1 MQTLTDI
8 RQLLADAALRP
19 QKQFGQNFLIDQNLM
34 AKILEL
40 ADVQPDQTVL
50 EVGPGTGALTEELL
64 DRAKAVVAVEIDHG
78 LAALL
83 RDRLAD
89 RPGLTL
95 LETDVLAR
103 KHQLAPEVLAALPP
117 TAALVAN
124 LPYSIATPLIALCLQ
139 ASHAATVAEK
149 TTEKPGDGTTFERLT
164 FTVQR
169 EVADRLAAGSGSK
182 AYGPISAVIA
192 LLGEIT
198 LGPVVP
204 AEAFWPRP
212 NVASR
217 IVRIDFAPAAAADLA
232 DAATL
237 GQLLTCA
244 FTQRR
249 KQVRSLLRRKGLPWP
264 AAALNAA
271 LDAARIDLSARPDH
285 ITPAQYQQAANALA
299 DR

>member
-8 RQLLADAALRP
+8 RQLLADADLRP

-34 AKILEL
+34 AKVLEL
-40 ADVQPDQTVL
+40 ADVDAAGTVL

-103 KHQLAPEVLAALPP
+103 KHEIAPEVLAALPP
-117 TAALVAN
+117 TADLVAN
-124 LPYSIATPLIALCLQ
+124 LPYSIATPLIALCLH
-139 ASHAATVAEK
+139 ASHAAAVDTSA
-149 TTEKPGDGTTFERLT
+149 DLTTFRRLT

-169 EVADRLAAGSGSK
+169 EVADRLAAGPGSK
-182 AYGPISAVIA
+182 AYGPVSAVIA
-192 LLGEIT
+192 LLGKIA

-217 IVRIDFAPAAAADLA
+217 IVRIDFAPAAAAELT
-232 DAATL
+232 DAKTL
-237 GQLLTCA
+237 EKLLTST

-249 KQVRSLLRRKGLPWP
+249 KQIRSLLRRKGLPWSVE
-264 AAALNAA
+264 AISAA
-271 LDAARIDLSARPDH
+271 LDTAQIDLAARPDH
-285 ITPAQYQQAANALA
+285 ITPDQYRQASNALA
-299 DR
+299 ALPAR

>member
-8 RQLLADAALRP
+8 RRLLADAALRP

-34 AKILEL
+34 AKLLDI
-40 ADVQPDQTVL
+40 ADVQPDRTVL

-64 DRAKAVVAVEIDHG
+64 DRAKTVVAVEIDHG

-89 RPGLTL
+89 RSALTL

-103 KHQLAPEVLAALPP
+103 KHEISPHVLAALP
-117 TAALVAN
+117 AQADLVAN

-139 ASHAATVAEK
+139 TAHAATVA
-149 TTEKPGDGTTFERLT
+149 GSQDLTTFDQLT

-169 EVADRLAAGSGSK
+169 EVADRLAATAGSK
-182 AYGPISAVIA
+182 AYGPISTVVA
-192 LLGEIT
+192 LLGTIA

-217 IVRIDFAPAAAADLA
+217 IVRIDFDPASAAKLT
-232 DAATL
+232 DAKTL
-237 GQLLTCA
+237 ETLLTTA

-249 KQVRSLLRRKGLPWP
+249 KQIRSLLRRKGLPWS
-264 AAALNAA
+264 AEAISTA
-271 LDAARIDLSARPDH
+271 LDTAQIDLSSRPDH
-285 ITPAQYQQAANALA
+285 ITPDQYRQASNALDA
-299 DR
+299 H